1 MHELYVGVDGQTV
14 TIVTDPAGIPVHGQN
29 NTFDYPILTSIT
41 LMCIVTAVDESP
53 ATVTSYNWRC
63 LANNPCEFFS
73 AGVSSQTQQNI
84 IRNNLRAQDAST
96 IICTATIGG
105 TEYTSDPLI
114 LRISGKLDICN
125 SYTMGTR
132 DTGPRAEGVYIR
144 QITSAH
150 GITNI
155 YQLMCNHVWANQHNN
170 SSMDSLYL
178 YRDLLDCIVGLNLM
192 IKTFL

>member
-1 MHELYVGVDGQTV
+1 MYNAIQ
-14 TIVTDPAGIPVHGQN
+14 
-29 NTFDYPILTSIT
+29 
-41 LMCIVTAVDESP
+41 CIM
-53 ATVTSYNWRC
+53 
-63 LANNPCEFFS
+63 LAINVC
-73 AGVSSQTQQNI
+73 
-84 IRNNLRAQDAST
+84 
-96 IICTATIGG
+96 
-105 TEYTSDPLI
+105 
-114 LRISGKLDICN
+114 ICN
-125 SYTMGTR
+125 SYTMGTSGLPDIYTR
-132 DTGPRAEGVYIR
+132 SPRAEGVYIR